1 MNDKFFSDYFQFI
14 QAGLESVDHADLI
27 KASELIKATSK
38 MGNKLII
45 AGKGGS
51 AAMASHVAVDLT
63 KATGIRAINFNEVD
77 LLTCFANDYG
87 YVQVFEKAV

>member
-1 MNDKFFSDYFQFI
+1 
-14 QAGLESVDHADLI
+14 LESVDHADLI

-45 AGKGGS
+45 AGNGGS